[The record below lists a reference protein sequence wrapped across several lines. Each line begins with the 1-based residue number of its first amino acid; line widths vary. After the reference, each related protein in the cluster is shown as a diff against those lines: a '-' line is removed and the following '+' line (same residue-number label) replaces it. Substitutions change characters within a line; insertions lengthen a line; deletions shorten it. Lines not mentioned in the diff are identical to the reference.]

1 MQVNDFKNIQEAI
14 KYEVLQDEKEYLKL
28 LKVIG
33 NNQKYD
39 FSSQLSIYNK
49 EPEARACATFDMWK
63 KYFGRVVM
71 RGQKGIPILVG
82 SDVNQRISY
91 IFDISQT
98 TSMDRN
104 INEVSLWQFDHENH
118 KEALKEIIRDS
129 SFEASDSLNEN
140 IFSLSRIYG
149 DEYINLA
156 LADLRID
163 IEDRLSFEKFMRD
176 SISYAVAN
184 RFNTVYPMDMENLK
198 NNFSRINTISLEQ
211 IGLVISRVS
220 EDIIDSTI
228 EKSKEI
234 DRARLLTERAGG
246 DYNKEIENIMKIE
259 EVKMIY
265 IDEMIGQEVEM
276 DEFSQM
282 EATEEI
288 AMKIEEKAL
297 DMMEKDLEFMERFPN
312 PTYAVLRLSYLV
324 GSEDM
329 ENWKKLQ
336 KMYEEK
342 TLLNHLKEIQ
352 NQAVDFIKREK
363 VKMMKA
369 QGLTEKM
376 MRENPEEYQGQM
388 NNLMATVKRMAIKEY
403 VEA

>member
-1 MQVNDFKNIQEAI
+1 
-14 KYEVLQDEKEYLKL
+14 
-28 LKVIG
+28 
-33 NNQKYD
+33 
-39 FSSQLSIYNK
+39 
-49 EPEARACATFDMWK
+49 
-63 KYFGRVVM
+63 
-71 RGQKGIPILVG
+71 
-82 SDVNQRISY
+82 
-91 IFDISQT
+91 
-98 TSMDRN
+98 
-104 INEVSLWQFDHENH
+104 
-118 KEALKEIIRDS
+118 
-129 SFEASDSLNEN
+129 
-140 IFSLSRIYG
+140 
-149 DEYINLA
+149 
-156 LADLRID
+156 
-163 IEDRLSFEKFMRD
+163 
-176 SISYAVAN
+176 
-184 RFNTVYPMDMENLK
+184 
-198 NNFSRINTISLEQ
+198 
-211 IGLVISRVS
+211 
-220 EDIIDSTI
+220 
-228 EKSKEI
+228 
-234 DRARLLTERAGG
+234 
-246 DYNKEIENIMKIE
+246 MKIE

-288 AMKIEEKAL
+288 AMKIEEKTL

-352 NQAVDFIKREK
+352 TQAVDYIKREK

-388 NNLMATVKRMAIKEY
+388 NNLMATVKRIAIKEY

>member
-1 MQVNDFKNIQEAI
+1 
-14 KYEVLQDEKEYLKL
+14 
-28 LKVIG
+28 
-33 NNQKYD
+33 
-39 FSSQLSIYNK
+39 
-49 EPEARACATFDMWK
+49 
-63 KYFGRVVM
+63 
-71 RGQKGIPILVG
+71 
-82 SDVNQRISY
+82 
-91 IFDISQT
+91 
-98 TSMDRN
+98 
-104 INEVSLWQFDHENH
+104 
-118 KEALKEIIRDS
+118 
-129 SFEASDSLNEN
+129 
-140 IFSLSRIYG
+140 
-149 DEYINLA
+149 
-156 LADLRID
+156 
-163 IEDRLSFEKFMRD
+163 
-176 SISYAVAN
+176 
-184 RFNTVYPMDMENLK
+184 
-198 NNFSRINTISLEQ
+198 
-211 IGLVISRVS
+211 
-220 EDIIDSTI
+220 
-228 EKSKEI
+228 
-234 DRARLLTERAGG
+234 
-246 DYNKEIENIMKIE
+246 
-259 EVKMIY
+259 MIY

-288 AMKIEEKAL
+288 AMKIEEKTL

-324 GSEDM
+324 GSEEM

>member
-1 MQVNDFKNIQEAI
+1 
-14 KYEVLQDEKEYLKL
+14 
-28 LKVIG
+28 
-33 NNQKYD
+33 
-39 FSSQLSIYNK
+39 
-49 EPEARACATFDMWK
+49 
-63 KYFGRVVM
+63 
-71 RGQKGIPILVG
+71 
-82 SDVNQRISY
+82 
-91 IFDISQT
+91 
-98 TSMDRN
+98 
-104 INEVSLWQFDHENH
+104 
-118 KEALKEIIRDS
+118 
-129 SFEASDSLNEN
+129 
-140 IFSLSRIYG
+140 
-149 DEYINLA
+149 
-156 LADLRID
+156 
-163 IEDRLSFEKFMRD
+163 
-176 SISYAVAN
+176 
-184 RFNTVYPMDMENLK
+184 
-198 NNFSRINTISLEQ
+198 
-211 IGLVISRVS
+211 
-220 EDIIDSTI
+220 
-228 EKSKEI
+228 
-234 DRARLLTERAGG
+234 
-246 DYNKEIENIMKIE
+246 
-259 EVKMIY
+259 MIY

-288 AMKIEEKAL
+288 AMKIEEKTL

-336 KMYEEK
+336 EMYEEK

-369 QGLTEKM
+369 QGLTEKI

>member
-1 MQVNDFKNIQEAI
+1 
-14 KYEVLQDEKEYLKL
+14 
-28 LKVIG
+28 
-33 NNQKYD
+33 
-39 FSSQLSIYNK
+39 
-49 EPEARACATFDMWK
+49 
-63 KYFGRVVM
+63 
-71 RGQKGIPILVG
+71 
-82 SDVNQRISY
+82 
-91 IFDISQT
+91 
-98 TSMDRN
+98 
-104 INEVSLWQFDHENH
+104 
-118 KEALKEIIRDS
+118 
-129 SFEASDSLNEN
+129 
-140 IFSLSRIYG
+140 
-149 DEYINLA
+149 
-156 LADLRID
+156 
-163 IEDRLSFEKFMRD
+163 
-176 SISYAVAN
+176 
-184 RFNTVYPMDMENLK
+184 
-198 NNFSRINTISLEQ
+198 
-211 IGLVISRVS
+211 
-220 EDIIDSTI
+220 
-228 EKSKEI
+228 
-234 DRARLLTERAGG
+234 
-246 DYNKEIENIMKIE
+246 MKIE

-288 AMKIEEKAL
+288 AMKIEEKTL

-336 KMYEEK
+336 EMYEEK

-388 NNLMATVKRMAIKEY
+388 NNLMATVKQMAIKEY
-403 VEA
+403 VEV

>member
-1 MQVNDFKNIQEAI
+1 
-14 KYEVLQDEKEYLKL
+14 
-28 LKVIG
+28 
-33 NNQKYD
+33 
-39 FSSQLSIYNK
+39 
-49 EPEARACATFDMWK
+49 
-63 KYFGRVVM
+63 
-71 RGQKGIPILVG
+71 
-82 SDVNQRISY
+82 
-91 IFDISQT
+91 
-98 TSMDRN
+98 
-104 INEVSLWQFDHENH
+104 
-118 KEALKEIIRDS
+118 
-129 SFEASDSLNEN
+129 
-140 IFSLSRIYG
+140 
-149 DEYINLA
+149 
-156 LADLRID
+156 
-163 IEDRLSFEKFMRD
+163 
-176 SISYAVAN
+176 
-184 RFNTVYPMDMENLK
+184 
-198 NNFSRINTISLEQ
+198 
-211 IGLVISRVS
+211 
-220 EDIIDSTI
+220 
-228 EKSKEI
+228 
-234 DRARLLTERAGG
+234 
-246 DYNKEIENIMKIE
+246 MKIE

-288 AMKIEEKAL
+288 AMKIEEKTL

-336 KMYEEK
+336 EMYEEK

-352 NQAVDFIKREK
+352 TQAVDYIKREK

-388 NNLMATVKRMAIKEY
+388 NNLMATVKRIAIKEY